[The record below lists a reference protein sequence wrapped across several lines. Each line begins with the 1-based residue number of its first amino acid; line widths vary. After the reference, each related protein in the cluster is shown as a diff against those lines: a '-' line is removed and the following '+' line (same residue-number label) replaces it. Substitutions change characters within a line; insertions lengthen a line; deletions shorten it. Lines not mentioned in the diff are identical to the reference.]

1 MRKCRNIAI
10 LGGKNSYSKLGLPN
24 YKVLNVRVRVNNIF
38 KVRVNYFQKLGLGV
52 IAYSR
57 LGLLQS

>member
-10 LGGKNSYSKLGLPN
+10 LGGKISYSKLGLPN

-52 IAYSR
+52 ITYSR

>member
-1 MRKCRNIAI
+1 MKSHKDI
-10 LGGKNSYSKLGLPN
+10 
-24 YKVLNVRVRVNNIF
+24 NVRVRVNNIF

>member
-1 MRKCRNIAI
+1 MLEHSDFNIAKKSLI
-10 LGGKNSYSKLGLPN
+10 TYSKLGLIIF
-24 YKVLNVRVRVNNIF
+24 KVRVRFNNIF
-38 KVRVNYFQKLGLGV
+38 KVRINCFQKLGLGV